1 MPSYAVSNAR
11 VHVCEGVHLLELC
24 YIVVCSLA

>member
-1 MPSYAVSNAR
+1 MPSYTVSDAR